1 VSDVSRETSAA
12 IDTVFGAGRPA
23 AERYVAWLAD
33 QGVVRG
39 LIGPR
44 EVPRLG
50 ERHLRHSAVVAE
62 LLPHAATVRDVGSG
76 ARLPGIPLALTR
88 PDLAIELVEPLL
100 RRSRFLTETVER
112 LGLERVRVTRARA
125 EDLVGAPPTDVVT
138 ARAVAPVARLARW
151 CLPLV
156 RPGGSLVALKGA
168 QVQDEL
174 DAAAAELRAL
184 GARTWQVT
192 EHGAG
197 LLAEPTTVL
206 TVVRGATTE
215 GPTGARRAGAR
226 PTTRR
231 SGGRR

>member
-44 EVPRLG
+44 EVPRLW
-50 ERHLRHSAVVAE
+50 ERHVLNCAVVAE

-76 ARLPGIPLALTR
+76 AGLPGIPLALTR

-100 RRSRFLTETVER
+100 RRSDFLTETVER

-125 EDLVGAPPTDVVT
+125 EDLVGAPPCDVVT
-138 ARAVAPVARLARW
+138 ARAVAPRW

-156 RPGGSLVALKGA
+156 RPGGSLIALKGA
-168 QVQDEL
+168 QVHDEL

-184 GARTWQVT
+184 GARTWQVS

-215 GPTGARRAGAR
+215 GPTGPRRTSAR